1 MTNTRTQAHSRG
13 KTGRVEVTDV
23 TVRPRWLGLA
33 LLVISAVAC
42 AQTPAP
48 NPGPEESLYLK
59 LRSVGLDASRV
70 YRVRNASLD
79 RGALHISLDDGTI
92 AFTEETDGHIT
103 GALFQ
108 GDGDLLV
115 IPPNAV
121 ERGSMALFTGA
132 AILEERFSIAY
143 LRFNDDV
150 YSELKDRLRAPED
163 TTNFVDQFN
172 KLATGLA
179 PEDGLR
185 LLLSFSNTPE
195 YAASAAGDH
204 LLHAY
209 IQGNRLGTFEVRYDS
224 LLPESVSVG
233 QHKSLARGDL
243 YDVWASFADK
253 KIAQP
258 ESDPD
263 TGLSS
268 MRDFEV
274 TQFAIS
280 TEIHLP
286 TEIAA
291 TATLAITPRRA
302 GSRILLFELSR
313 LLQVQSVEA
322 NGKNVDF
329 IHNQAVEGSQ
339 LARRGNDALAVFL
352 PAAMKLGDRI
362 QLKIRY
368 SGSVLSEAANGLLYV
383 GERGTWYPNTGFAMS
398 SFDLTFHYPLGWTLV
413 AVGHRTDLKTDGAEQ
428 IAHWVTERKIPVAGF
443 NLGKYARA
451 VTQAAGVDVEA
462 YATGNVEKGFAVGQ
476 NAPLPI
482 PDLTRRPQGVPLA
495 PMPLTPPLEIP
506 SPSRNL
512 EMVSKAAGEALDY
525 YAAHFGPYP
534 YGGLMLTQ
542 FPGPISQGW
551 PGLVFLSSY
560 SFLNSQEL
568 EQLQHDP
575 VDRLETGIIVPH
587 EIAHQ
592 WWGDLVTWNGYR
604 DQWIMEAL
612 ANYSALML
620 LESKNPVAFHQ
631 LMQRYRDELLVKS
644 DDGSVLTDAGPVTLG
659 QRLSSSKFPEA
670 YQAISYGRGTW
681 IFHMLRTMLDEADP
695 TQSSKT
701 KDERFLRAL
710 RTLRKDYEGK
720 AITTSQ
726 LLSVFEAEL
735 PKPLWYEGKKS
746 LDWFYDSWVS
756 GTAVPHFELHD
767 VKIGGTKAAP
777 VVIGTI
783 LQKDA
788 PETLVTAVP
797 LYAVVGN
804 RTVFLRRVFADGNDT
819 AFRISAPAGTRKIV
833 IDPEQT
839 LLSRPK

>member
-23 TVRPRWLGLA
+23 TGRPRWLGLL

-42 AQTPAP
+42 SQTTAP
-48 NPGPEESLYLK
+48 SPGREESLYLN

-70 YRVRNASLD
+70 YKVRSASLD
-79 RGALHISLDDGTI
+79 RGAVHLSLDDGTI
-92 AFTEETDGHIT
+92 AFTQQADGHIT

-115 IPPNAV
+115 IPPNSV
-121 ERGSMALFTGA
+121 ERASMALFTGA

-150 YSELKDRLRAPED
+150 YSEMKDRFRPAED
-163 TTNFVDQFN
+163 ATNFVDQFN
-172 KLATGLA
+172 KLATTLA
-179 PEDGLR
+179 QEDGLR
-185 LLLSFSNTPE
+185 LLLSFGNTPE
-195 YAASAAGDH
+195 YSASAAGDH

-209 IQGNRLGTFEVRYDS
+209 IQGNKLGPFEVRYDS

-233 QHKSLARGDL
+233 QHKSAVRGDL
-243 YDVWASFADK
+243 YDVWASFADR
-253 KIAQP
+253 KIPQP
-258 ESDPD
+258 ETDPD

-280 TEIHLP
+280 AEIHVP

-291 TATLAITPRRA
+291 TATLSVAPRRP
-302 GSRILLFELSR
+302 GSRILFFELSR
-313 LLQVQSVEA
+313 LLQVESVEA
-322 NGKNVDF
+322 NGKKVEF

-339 LARRGNDALAVFL
+339 LSRRGNDALAVFL
-352 PAAMKLGDRI
+352 PAAMKVENPI

-383 GERGTWYPNTGFAMS
+383 GERGTWYPNAGFAMS
-398 SFDLTFHYPLGWTLV
+398 AFDLTFHYPIGWTLV
-413 AVGHRTDLKTDGAEQ
+413 AVGHRTELKTEGNQQ
-428 IAHWVTERKIPVAGF
+428 IAHWVTERKVPVAGF
-443 NLGKYARA
+443 NLGKYSRT
-451 VTQAAGVDVEA
+451 VTRAAGVDVET
-462 YATGNVEKGFAVGQ
+462 YATGNVEKGFAVAQ
-476 NAPLPI
+476 PAPLPI
-482 PDLTRRPQGVPLA
+482 PDLTHRPQGVPLA
-495 PMPLTPPLEIP
+495 PMPLTPRPEIP

-512 EMVSKAAGEALDY
+512 ELVSKTAGEALDY
-525 YAAHFGPYP
+525 YASHFGPYP

-542 FPGPISQGW
+542 FPGTVSQGW

-575 VDRLETGIIVPH
+575 VDRLETQIIVPH
-587 EIAHQ
+587 EVAHQ

-620 LESKNPVAFHQ
+620 LESKNPAAFHK
-631 LMQRYRDELLVKS
+631 LMQRYRDDLLIKS
-644 DDGSVLTDAGPVTLG
+644 DDGSVLMDAGPVTLG
-659 QRLSSSKFPEA
+659 QRLSSSKFPDA

-681 IFHMLRTMLDEADP
+681 IFHMLRTMLDEAEP
-695 TQSSKT
+695 LQSSRA
-701 KDERFLRAL
+701 KDEPFLRAL

-746 LDWFYDSWVS
+746 LEWFYESWLN
-756 GTAVPHFELHD
+756 GTAVPRFQLHE
-767 VKIGGTKAAP
+767 VKIAGTKAAP
-777 VVIGTI
+777 VISGTI

-788 PETLVTAVP
+788 PDTLVTAVP
-797 LYAVVGN
+797 LYAVVGDKP
-804 RTVFLRRVFADGNDT
+804 VFLRRIFTDGSET
-819 AFRISAPAGTRKIV
+819 PFRITAPVGTRKIL

-839 LLSRPK
+839 LLSRAK

>member
-23 TVRPRWLGLA
+23 TVRAWWLGLV

-48 NPGPEESLYLK
+48 NPGREESLYLK

-70 YRVRNASLD
+70 YKVRSAVLD
-79 RGALHISLDDGTI
+79 RGAVHVSLEDGTI
-92 AFTEETDGHIT
+92 AFTEEADGHIT

-108 GDGDLLV
+108 GDGDLLL
-115 IPPNAV
+115 IPPNSV
-121 ERGSMALFTGA
+121 ERASMALFTGA

-150 YSELKDRLRAPED
+150 YNELKGRLRAPED
-163 TTNFVDQFN
+163 AANFVDQFS
-172 KLATGLA
+172 KLATTIA
-179 PEDGLR
+179 PEDALR
-185 LLLSFSNTPE
+185 LLLTFSNTPD

-209 IQGNRLGTFEVRYDS
+209 IQGNKLGPFEVRYDS

-233 QHKSLARGDL
+233 QHKSVARGDL

-253 KIAQP
+253 KIPPP

-268 MRDFEV
+268 MRDFEI

-280 TEIHLP
+280 TEIELP
-286 TEIAA
+286 TEINA
-291 TATLAITPRRA
+291 TATLSITPRRA
-302 GSRILLFELSR
+302 GSRILFFELSR

-322 NGKNVDF
+322 NGKPVEF

-352 PAAMKLGDRI
+352 PAEMKVDHPI

-398 SFDLTFHYPLGWTLV
+398 AFDMTFQYPMGWTLV
-413 AVGHRTDLKTDGAEQ
+413 AVGHRTDLKTEGSEQ
-428 IAHWVTERKIPVAGF
+428 IAHWITQRKVPIAGF
-443 NLGKYARA
+443 NLGKYSR
-451 VTQAAGVDVEA
+451 TETRAAGVNVET
-462 YATGNVEKGFAVGQ
+462 YATGNVEKGFA
-476 NAPLPI
+476 AARATPLPI
-482 PDLTRRPQGVPLA
+482 PDLTRGPQGVPLA
-495 PMPLTPPLEIP
+495 PMPLAPPPETPR
-506 SPSRNL
+506 PSRNL
-512 EMVSKAAGEALDY
+512 ELVSRTAGEALDF
-525 YAAHFGPYP
+525 YADHFGSYP
-534 YGGLMLTQ
+534 YNGLMLTQ
-542 FPGPISQGW
+542 FPGPVSQGW

-575 VDRLETGIIVPH
+575 VDRLETEIIVPH

-604 DQWIMEAL
+604 DQWMMEAL

-620 LESKNPVAFHQ
+620 LESKDPAAFHK
-631 LMQRYRDELLVKS
+631 LMQRYRDDLLIKS
-644 DDGSVLTDAGPVTLG
+644 EDGSVLMDAGPVTLG
-659 QRLSSSKFPEA
+659 QRLSSSKFPNA

-681 IFHMLRTMLDEADP
+681 MFHMLRTMLDDSQPGA
-695 TQSSKT
+695 KGN
-701 KDERFLRAL
+701 DEPFLRAL

-726 LLSVFEAEL
+726 MLSVFEAEL

-746 LDWFYDSWVS
+746 LDWFYDSWVN
-756 GTAVPHFELHD
+756 GTAVPRFELHD
-767 VKIGGTKAAP
+767 VKIGSTKAAP
-777 VVIGTI
+777 VVSGTI

-788 PETLVTAVP
+788 PDTLVTAVP

-804 RTVFLRRVFADGNDT
+804 RTVFLRSVFADGSET
-819 AFRISAPAGTRKIV
+819 PFRLTAPAGTRKIV

-839 LLSRPK
+839 LLSRAK